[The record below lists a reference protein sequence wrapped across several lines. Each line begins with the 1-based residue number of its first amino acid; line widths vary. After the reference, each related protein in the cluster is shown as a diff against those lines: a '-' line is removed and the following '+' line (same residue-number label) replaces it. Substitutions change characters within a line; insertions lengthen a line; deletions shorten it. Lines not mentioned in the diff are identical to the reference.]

1 MTYDR
6 RCGGYR
12 CRGANEA
19 LATSSRPIPSCAH
32 LTPCA
37 DQSHGVNRARPRY
50 PLLHWP
56 LTLPFVGLLALLLLT
71 LAIVLQV
78 GILDY
83 VYRRLGLDRGWVLGV
98 LAASILGSSINV
110 PIARLRS
117 RRPLWPAQVVSVFG
131 LRYVVPPVWIPQVTV
146 ITVNVGG
153 AIVPTALAAY
163 LVVHDHLGTGTILAT
178 AVVALGVYLVAR
190 PVQGLGIVVPGL
202 LPPLLAAA
210 MAFLV
215 GDSPIPA
222 VAYVAGV
229 IGSMLGADLLHLP
242 RLRDLGAPMASIGG
256 AGTFDGIFL
265 SGIVA
270 VLIASL

>member
-1 MTYDR
+1 MN
-6 RCGGYR
+6 
-12 CRGANEA
+12 RGWP
-19 LATSSRPIPSCAH
+19 RP
-32 LTPCA
+32 
-37 DQSHGVNRARPRY
+37 

-56 LTLPFVGLLALLLLT
+56 LTLPFVGLLALLLLM
-71 LAIVLQV
+71 LAVALQV
-78 GILDY
+78 GILEY
-83 VYRRLGLDRGWVLGV
+83 VYRKLGLDQGWVLGV
-98 LAASILGSSINV
+98 LAISILGSGINV